1 MYSYEIDEMI
11 KIKDWILKP
20 QDYLE
25 IYSSPQIIH
34 LHYDTYSNK
43 YHIYTDDDYHWEFEV
58 RKD

>member
-20 QDYLE
+20 KDYLR
-25 IYSSPQIIH
+25 IYSSPQITH
-34 LHYDTYSNK
+34 LHYDAYSNK